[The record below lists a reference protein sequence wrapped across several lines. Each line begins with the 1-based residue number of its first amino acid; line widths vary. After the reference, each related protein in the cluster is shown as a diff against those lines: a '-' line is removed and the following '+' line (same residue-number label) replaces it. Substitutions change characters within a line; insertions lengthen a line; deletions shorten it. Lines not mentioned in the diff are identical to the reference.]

1 VFIRPDGR
9 RVDGRIWIGLPERVD
24 EREARCSFGID
35 GLHER
40 LQPVS
45 GNDTLQ
51 ALLLAVRL
59 GATLL
64 QHFREEGGRIVRPGD
79 DRSVDLEPYF
89 GTLVRPTSAFTEEE
103 LDWTRPDVAAVFS
116 FHGLATTTPADR
128 DQLGN
133 WLRKHGYTLLSIA
146 CSKGE
151 REVRRQLGEH
161 LRWVDRFGYPLEGGN
176 GNLDAL
182 RDGFDFAVPQPGGLV
197 LELLEPDAAWSSDAR
212 WFEGLLAIAS
222 EHARY
227 HLALG
232 RRFFTMLVVDDK
244 SPLIGKVID
253 GVTIPYPTKTP
264 DASPDRV

>member
-1 VFIRPDGR
+1 VEIWLQLRAPLSWVGSDHGRRARSPVASDSTPSFACPSYRIAMTEQAAVHAEWLVVFIRPDGR

-64 QHFREEGGRIVRPGD
+64 QHFRQEGGRIVRPGD

-133 WLRKHGYTLLSIA
+133 WLRKHGYTW
-146 CSKGE
+146 
-151 REVRRQLGEH
+151 RR
-161 LRWVDRFGYPLEGGN
+161 R
-176 GNLDAL
+176 
-182 RDGFDFAVPQPGGLV
+182 
-197 LELLEPDAAWSSDAR
+197 S
-212 WFEGLLAIAS
+212 
-222 EHARY
+222 
-227 HLALG
+227 
-232 RRFFTMLVVDDK
+232 
-244 SPLIGKVID
+244 
-253 GVTIPYPTKTP
+253 
-264 DASPDRV
+264 